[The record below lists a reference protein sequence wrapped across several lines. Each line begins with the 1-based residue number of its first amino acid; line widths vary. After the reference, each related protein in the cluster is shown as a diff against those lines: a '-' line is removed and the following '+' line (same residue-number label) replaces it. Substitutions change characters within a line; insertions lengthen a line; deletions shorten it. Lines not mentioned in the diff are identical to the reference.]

1 MARPKSRGELK
12 PLNVNIDAD
21 ISNELTKKAN
31 ETGIPKTTIVEKA
44 LKEYFE
50 KHQKEFSALK

>member
-21 ISNELTKKAN
+21 ISNELTKKQM
-31 ETGIPKTTIVEKA
+31 KQ
-44 LKEYFE
+44 EY
-50 KHQKEFSALK
+50 QKLLL